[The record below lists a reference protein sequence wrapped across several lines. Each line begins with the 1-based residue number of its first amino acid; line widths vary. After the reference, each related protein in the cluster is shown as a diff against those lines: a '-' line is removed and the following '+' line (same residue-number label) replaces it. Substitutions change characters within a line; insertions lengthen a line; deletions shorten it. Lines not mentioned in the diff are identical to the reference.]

1 MNIKHSPGQ
10 IIGWA
15 TENLSKFKKT
25 EIISSVFS
33 DHNAMRLEI
42 NKKNTVNNTNMW
54 RVSNMLLN
62 SQWVAEEIK
71 KYLETNE
78 NKSIMI
84 QTLWD
89 AAKAVLR
96 GHFIAI

>member
-1 MNIKHSPGQ
+1 
-10 IIGWA
+10 
-15 TENLSKFKKT
+15 
-25 EIISSVFS
+25 
-33 DHNAMRLEI
+33 
-42 NKKNTVNNTNMW
+42 
-54 RVSNMLLN
+54 MLLN

-71 KYLETNE
+71 NYLETNE